1 MYWYILCADDQCA
14 TIIVLRKFPEGCV
27 CVIPTPYYH
36 AMERRGGGSSDLKLP
51 PNHIFFFG
59 ALSL

>member
-1 MYWYILCADDQCA
+1 MADPPPLYMYWYILCADDQCA

-36 AMERRGGGSSDLKLP
+36 AMERRGGGS
-51 PNHIFFFG
+51 FFG